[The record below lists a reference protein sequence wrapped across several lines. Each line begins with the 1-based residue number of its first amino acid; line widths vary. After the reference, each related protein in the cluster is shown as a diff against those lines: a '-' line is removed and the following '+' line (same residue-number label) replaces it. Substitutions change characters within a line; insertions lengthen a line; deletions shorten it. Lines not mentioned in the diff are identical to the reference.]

1 MAVVSSVDRSFMKQR
16 TVSLAWGS
24 IGWAGAGVIAGGTL
38 ALLIAARG
46 TPARDATPSAPSQDA
61 TTQKAPAGDRKGRR
75 CVAVAFV
82 DPNQSRQVFAGT
94 SSGLTIRGEVPC
106 ADAVVGWSR
115 VGPVR
120 LWDDGLV
127 ECLVIPVP
135 PCPQGDGSVFYAWL
149 GFPNPNAN

>member
-1 MAVVSSVDRSFMKQR
+1 MTVVTSVDRSLMKQR
-16 TVSLAWGS
+16 TISLAWGS
-24 IGWAGAGVIAGGTL
+24 IGWAGAGLFVGGAL
-38 ALLIAARG
+38 ALLLAARG
-46 TPARDATPSAPSQDA
+46 TQANDTPAVLDQAA

-75 CVAVAFV
+75 CVAVSFV

-94 SSGLTIRGEVPC
+94 SSQLTIRGEVPC
-106 ADAVVGWSR
+106 ADAVIGWSR

>member
-1 MAVVSSVDRSFMKQR
+1 MKQR
-16 TVSLAWGS
+16 TTALAWGS
-24 IGWAGAGVIAGGTL
+24 IGWAGTGVIAGGTL
-38 ALLIAARG
+38 ALLLAARG
-46 TPARDATPSAPSQDA
+46 TQANDTPAVLDQAA

-75 CVAVAFV
+75 CVAVSFV
-82 DPNQSRQVFAGT
+82 DPNQSRQIFPGN
-94 SSGLTIRGEVPC
+94 SLQLTIRGEVPC